1 MRTVPAMRAL
11 TSPARCPTAPTP
23 RPGFRTFRLAAFL
36 GVFLVAIAASFVT
49 ASATPLT
56 ETDVKA
62 AKAALA
68 AIEQS
73 QWRTAH
79 QHAAA
84 AGDPLVAKIVRWIDY
99 TRPETDADFA
109 EIVAF
114 LDAEPQWPSRTDL
127 RRRAE
132 ERLPE
137 AMPAQ
142 DVLAWFDRYPP
153 VSIDGIIRRVTA
165 LTTVGKS
172 ADARAAVRQAWIDG
186 NFGKTQEQDFFR
198 RFHDILTPADHRGR
212 LDRLIWED
220 RQWPAQRMLWRVDAD
235 TRALAE
241 ARIALMSGSGGVDR
255 AIGRVPDKLKNDPGL
270 TYERLRWRRKK
281 GRYESARELL
291 DGLPPDPLHP
301 RKWWIER
308 DILARRALDE
318 GAVTD
323 AYRIAQSHGLKAV
336 EANAREYADAEWL
349 AGWIALRM
357 LGDHTVAMDHFV
369 AMYQLVQYPISRS
382 RGAYWTA
389 RAAETMEMPHVANLW
404 YANAARFPTT
414 YYGQLALAK
423 LAPRSPLKLP
433 AEPQPSADEIAAFG
447 AHGLTRVTKILAQIG
462 QSERLRPFVL
472 ALAAVSGDPG
482 WKVLTADLAHAA
494 GRPDL
499 AVLTAK
505 NAERDGLIL
514 LRAGYPTVDLPTPGG
529 QNESRQLE
537 AALALAIIRQ
547 ESAFWPEAVSPA
559 GARGLMQLMPNT
571 ARHVA
576 KMFGVAYARERLT
589 DDPHYN
595 LKLGTAYL
603 AQMVEDFGGSYVLA
617 LAAYNAGPSRARQW
631 TRDLGSPGQSWVDT
645 VDWIESVPFGETRNY
660 IQRVLENLQVY
671 RSRLTSAPAPLGLEQ
686 DLVRASEGQSG

>member
-1 MRTVPAMRAL
+1 MRPL
-11 TSPARCPTAPTP
+11 DSLARRPTAPTP
-23 RPGFRTFRLAAFL
+23 QPGLRAFRLAAFFSAFL
-36 GVFLVAIAASFVT
+36 FTVVACLVA
-49 ASATPLT
+49 ASAAPLA
-56 ETDVKA
+56 ETDIKA
-62 AKAALA
+62 ARAAFA
-68 AIEQS
+68 AIEKN
-73 QWRTAH
+73 QWKAAH
-79 QHAAA
+79 QYAAA
-84 AGDPLVAKIVRWIDY
+84 AEDPLVAKIIRWIDY

-109 EIVAF
+109 AIAAF
-114 LDAEPQWPSRTDL
+114 IENEPQWPSRTDL

-132 ERLPE
+132 EKLPA
-137 AMPAQ
+137 AMPIH
-142 DVLAWFDRYPP
+142 DILAWFDRYPP
-153 VSIDGIIRRVTA
+153 VSTDGLIRRATA
-165 LTTVGKS
+165 LTAVGKDDS
-172 ADARAAVRQAWIDG
+172 ARAAVRKAWIEGD
-186 NFGKTQEQDFFR
+186 FGKAQEQDFFR
-198 RFHDILTPADHRGR
+198 RFRGILTPADHRAR

-220 RQWPAQRMLWRVDAD
+220 RQWSAQRMLWRVDAD

-241 ARIALMSGSGGVDR
+241 ARLSLMAGSGGVDR
-255 AIGRVPDKLKNDPGL
+255 AIGRVPDKLKSDPGL

-281 GRYESARELL
+281 GRYESARALL
-291 DGLPPDPLHP
+291 DHLPPDPLHP

-318 GAVTD
+318 GAITD
-323 AYRIAQSHGLKAV
+323 AYRIAKNHGLKAT

-357 LGDHTVAMDHFV
+357 LGDHAVAMDHFV

-389 RAAETMEMPHVANLW
+389 RAAEAMEMPHVANLW
-404 YANAARFPTT
+404 YAVAARFPTT

-423 LAPRSPLKLP
+423 LAPKSPLKLP
-433 AEPQPSADEIAAFG
+433 AEPQPSADEVAAFKK
-447 AHGLTRVTKILAQIG
+447 HELTRAVEILAQVG
-462 QSERLRPFVL
+462 ETERLRPFVL
-472 ALAAVSGDPG
+472 TLAAFSEQPG
-482 WKVLTADLAHAA
+482 WRALTADLAHLA

-505 NAERDGLIL
+505 NAERDGQIL
-514 LRAGYPTVDLPTPGG
+514 LRVGYPTVDLPPPGG
-529 QNESRQLE
+529 QDESRPIE
-537 AALALAIIRQ
+537 AALALAVIRQ
-547 ESAFWPEAVSPA
+547 ESAFWPEAVSSA

-576 KMFGVAYARERLT
+576 KMFNVAYARERLT
-589 DDPHYN
+589 GDPHYN

-631 TRDLGSPGQSWVDT
+631 IRDLGAPGQSWADT
-645 VDWIESVPFGETRNY
+645 IDWIESIPFGETRNY

-671 RSRLTSAPAPLGLEQ
+671 RSRLTSTPAPLGLEH